1 MSYGQGAIATA
12 FHLHVVQQTTA
23 NHITS
28 KEHRTSDRTT
38 VGHDPG
44 GSRSHDRGPIL
55 DPIRDTRIR
64 VLGCWCLVGGWMN
77 GVQMECCC
85 YGPLA
90 IQHAIPLASIRGALP
105 QTSEIGSKIG
115 SKMDHFG
122 V

>member
-1 MSYGQGAIATA
+1 MLYGEGAIATT

-77 GVQMECCC
+77 GVPVSYTHLRAHETKANLVCRLLLEKKKIHIYKTNEC
-85 YGPLA
+85 YK
-90 IQHAIPLASIRGALP
+90 Q
-105 QTSEIGSKIG
+105 
-115 SKMDHFG
+115 
-122 V
+122 